1 MHCKIGKDHEAICRP
16 TVYSVIYTETHSLSL
31 KRLDYATVVLQYL
44 MVEMIDNCRDDQLM
58 TLMRSSGTICEKMLS
73 FWFAMLMHRTL
84 FERTGNYIYRLFEAV
99 KSWTYNQPG
108 MFAY

>member
-1 MHCKIGKDHEAICRP
+1 MYP
-16 TVYSVIYTETHSLSL
+16 L

-84 FERTGNYIYRLFEAV
+84 FERTGNYIYRLFDAV

-108 MFAY
+108 MFTQKPKHCLINLFS

>member
-1 MHCKIGKDHEAICRP
+1 MKSANLEYIEI
-16 TVYSVIYTETHSLSL
+16 L

-108 MFAY
+108 KSTD